1 MIGSTISDDLT
12 QGGKKGN
19 VAFGTLTTIAESP
32 AQFGFLYTGS
42 DDGYVYRSENG
53 GGSWDRV
60 SDDSTSEIYGSVESL
75 LLNIKKNGFMSL

>member
-1 MIGSTISDDLT
+1 MYLGGNKLHRSLNQGDDWFAISDDLT

-53 GGSWDRV
+53 GGSWDR
-60 SDDSTSEIYGSVESL
+60 D
-75 LLNIKKNGFMSL
+75 FR